1 MKTEKRSQQKRITKQ
16 AEVLRYL
23 RRSRGISMRKVGDLI
38 GISYSTVSHYEH
50 GRIDLDDGV
59 VRRFVESYGHT
70 MAEFQEFID
79 GKPVPVI
86 RLRDECIHL
95 LDRID
100 EAKMRAV
107 HAVLVSFVSK

>member
-23 RRSRGISMRKVGDLI
+23 RRSRGISMRKAGDLN
-38 GISYSTVSHYEH
+38 GISYSTISHYEH
-50 GRIDLDDGV
+50 GRIDLDESIT
-59 VRRFVESYGHT
+59 RRLVESYEYT
-70 MAEFQEFID
+70 LAEFQEFMA